1 MGRRTMSDLEAET
14 FDPQKRRLCPDG
26 ECVGVVGPDGRC
38 RVCGTVDDGA
48 PASGLGADA
57 FAGGCASEEP
67 QEQDDEPMAA
77 DGARGGAGFDP
88 NRVLCLDGSCLGV
101 IGADGRCSECGRPSG
116 PAAAS
121 E

>member
-1 MGRRTMSDLEAET
+1 MGRRTMSELEPET

-26 ECVGVVGPDGRC
+26 DCVGVVGPDGLC
-38 RVCGTVDDGA
+38 RVCGAVDDGA
-48 PASGLGADA
+48 PAPGLGADA

-67 QEQDDEPMAA
+67 EEDERAA
-77 DGARGGAGFDP
+77 DGPPGAGGFDP